1 VAAPG
6 GELPLKLAAAALGVQ
21 DVVFDRLAL
30 VDVGNPLANIVL
42 GGLAGVGR
50 VDDDPVL
57 ELADPLPGRADPL
70 PGSAMLALLLQDAVD
85 DVVVQPDR
93 GKPQAVRSST
103 MPGATLAGVTIRTE
117 R

>member
-1 VAAPG
+1 MAALG
-6 GELPLKLAAAALGVQ
+6 GELLLKLDAAALGVQ

-30 VDVGNPLANIVL
+30 VDAGDPLAGVVL

-70 PGSAMLALLLQDAVD
+70 PGGPVLALALQDAVD
-85 DVVVQPDR
+85 DVVVQADR
-93 GKPQAVRSST
+93 GKA
-103 MPGATLAGVTIRTE
+103 PGGQVLDDAGRDRAGVTIRTE